1 MIKEIR
7 YVFMMTLILL
17 FSSLTS
23 WTLSEAYSIE
33 AIDKLMW
40 SEAGGGNALLLSV
53 ALILG
58 LLIFYLSLRK
68 GIRYLKLLIW
78 LSSLTSLY
86 LSIQVYIYA
95 ALRLSGLSRLG
106 EMAYVASVLT
116 SILLSLLAFE
126 LMRRSKGG
134 RLTASLVSFY
144 TTTLGSLMGLVLTFP
159 ELLMVVTLASIADV
173 FSVFKGP
180 ISKLFYSL
188 NSLKEVDSA
197 LKGALIPLGDVRVGA
212 GDIIFYSMII
222 SSTYKAR
229 PYNYL
234 LTLTAL
240 LAILSGVYLTMRGLR
255 RRRVLPALP
264 LPAAL
269 SLTSLMLLS
278 RAIHCSL

>member
-1 MIKEIR
+1 MS
-7 YVFMMTLILL
+7 MMTFILL

-33 AIDKLMW
+33 AIDKLIW
-40 SEAGGGNALLLSV
+40 SGAEGGNALLLSV

-68 GIRYLKLLIW
+68 GIKYLKLLIW

-86 LSIQVYIYA
+86 LSIQIYVYA
-95 ALRLSGLSRLG
+95 LLRLSGLSRLG
-106 EMAYVASVLT
+106 EVAYVGSVLT
-116 SILLSLLAFE
+116 SVPLSLLTFE
-126 LMRRSKGG
+126 LMRRSKGR

-144 TTTLGSLMGLVLTFP
+144 TTTLGSLMGLILTFP
-159 ELLMVVTLASIADV
+159 ELLMVVTLASIADA

-180 ISKLFYSL
+180 ISKLFYSF

-229 PYNYL
+229 PYSYL

-269 SLTSLMLLS
+269 SLTSLVLLS